1 MLSSITWT
9 VDPVW
14 FTIGPVS
21 VRWYGLMWAL
31 AFFLGYRVES
41 KIYKNEGMTQE
52 QMDDLFMY
60 MLIGTVIGA
69 RIGHCFFYDPKYY
82 LANLSEVLFVWKGG
96 LSSHGGA
103 CGILIS
109 LWLYNKKV
117 SKKTYIWV
125 MDRIV
130 IAVAIGGACI
140 RLGNLLNHEIYGH
153 ETSVPWAFEFIKNI
167 HHWQMGAEPVFS
179 KPSHPTQIYEMI
191 YCLVTFAILM
201 YLYWRTNARKY
212 EGLLF
217 GVFLIGVFLPR
228 FFLEFIKNS
237 QETFEDDMTLNM
249 GQLLSIP
256 LILWGVYLLYRSIS
270 RMRADEGLKVMPDK
284 QD

>member
-82 LANLSEVLFVWKGG
+82 LSNLSEVLFVWKGG

-201 YLYWRTNARKY
+201 YLYWRTIARKY

-217 GVFLIGVFLPR
+217 GVFLIGVFLSR